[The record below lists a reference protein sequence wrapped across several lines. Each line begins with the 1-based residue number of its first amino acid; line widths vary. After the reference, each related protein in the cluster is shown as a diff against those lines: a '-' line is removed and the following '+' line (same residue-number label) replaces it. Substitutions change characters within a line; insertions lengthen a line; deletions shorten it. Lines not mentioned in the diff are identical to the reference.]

1 MSEFSN
7 LTLAKRFNALDVS
20 ETFASYSGVE
30 IVVDSDTVYFAGTRS
45 GRVLTIENP
54 WGTQAQADRLLA
66 RLQGYQYQPYSATDA
81 LLDPAAEL
89 GDGVNLNGLYGGLFS
104 IVRKYSRL
112 MAADIK
118 APQDEEIDHEY
129 PYEPKADREISRK
142 FSAIESEFAIQSN
155 EISAKVSE
163 TGGSGSSVSWSLKSS
178 AWTVSANGREVF
190 KVDRNG
196 ATVTGTIKAT
206 AGQIGGFD
214 IGPTA
219 ITYNKATFGGNRTGV
234 YFGTSGIQLGAA
246 NGSFFQ
252 ASVNGAVKCADIELS
267 GTLKIGD
274 EKISANDLRKGAARA
289 NSGYSGWNSSKTW
302 TDTAGSSSGSGVYF
316 VKCQNLNV
324 TGGAVLQSASLKGQS
339 LSLRMATIGGV
350 TIAFVGWGY

>member
-7 LTLAKRFNALDVS
+7 LTLAKRFGALDVS
-20 ETFASYSGVE
+20 ETFAGYSGVE
-30 IVVDSDTVYFAGTRS
+30 IVVDSDTTYFAGTRS

-89 GDGVNLNGLYGGLFS
+89 GDGVSLNGLYGGLFS

-129 PYEPKADREISRK
+129 PYEPKADREITRK

-155 EISAKVSE
+155 EISAKVSQV
-163 TGGSGSSVSWSLKSS
+163 GGANNSVSWSLKAD
-178 AWTVSANGREVF
+178 AWRVYANGAEVF

-196 ATVTGTIKAT
+196 ATVTGKITAT
-206 AGQIGGFD
+206 SGTIGGFD
-214 IGPTA
+214 IGSSS
-219 ITYNKATFGGNRTGV
+219 ISYNKATYGGNRTGV

-246 NGSFFQ
+246 NGDFFQ
-252 ASVNGAVKCADIELS
+252 ASVNGKVKCANIELS

-274 EKISANDLRKGAARA
+274 NTISANNLRLGASRA
-289 NSGYSGWNSSKTW
+289 NSGYSGWNTAKTNW
-302 TDTAGSSSGSGVYF
+302 DNALGSGIDGTFSAASINARSSFYF
-316 VKCQNLNV
+316 AGK
-324 TGGAVLQSASLKGQS
+324 TAVWKTMTVSNQYVNF
-339 LSLRMATIGGV
+339 TIYYL
-350 TIAFVGWGY
+350 GYR